1 MQLHIGSPHVYDHRA
16 ALLRTQL
23 NSLISIPLRVIP
35 KIKVVQLHLIQAAIM
50 QDMFN
55 THELK
60 QRERLGLS
68 KFLTN
73 FRDKLWQTEQIRIII
88 IKFKY
93 QRRVMHYVL
102 SPCLHYCSSSISEA
116 RHMKM
121 LRRRV
126 NLLSII

>member
-35 KIKVVQLHLIQAAIM
+35 KIKVVRLHFIHAAVV

-55 THELK
+55 SHELK

-68 KFLTN
+68 KFLMK
-73 FRDKLWQTEQIRIII
+73 FRDKLWQTKQIHIII
-88 IKFKY
+88 IRFKY

-116 RHMKM
+116 RYMKM
-121 LRRRV
+121 LHRRV
-126 NLLSII
+126 NMLSII